1 MRMKPSLE
9 FKDAEAIAAACRAAA
24 ERDGAPVAIAVVDDA
39 GALLHL
45 QRLDGAK
52 PHAVDLASR
61 KARTA
66 AALGLSTTIL
76 ERMAA
81 EGRLPP
87 TDVLALGG
95 GLPIVSQGGC
105 AGAVG
110 VSGATSDVDEKIAA
124 AGAALIG
131 ERGGVRS

>member
-9 FKDAEAIAAACRAAA
+9 FADAEAIAAACRAAA
-24 ERDGAPVAIAVVDDA
+24 EQQSARVAIAVVDDA

-81 EGRLPP
+81 EGRLPQ

-95 GLPIVSQGGC
+95 GLPILDGGAC

-110 VSGATSDVDEKIAA
+110 VSGATSEIDEQVAA
-124 AGAALIG
+124 AGVALMHAG
-131 ERGGVRS
+131 EQR

>member
-9 FKDAEAIAAACRAAA
+9 FVDAEAIAVACRAAA
-24 ERDGAPVAIAVVDDA
+24 ERAGASVAIAVVDDA
-39 GALLHL
+39 GGLLHL

-52 PHAVDLASR
+52 AHAADLAHR

-66 AALGLSTTIL
+66 AALGLSTAIL
-76 ERMAA
+76 EQMARD
-81 EGRLPP
+81 GRLVG

-95 GLPIVSQGGC
+95 GLPVIRAGQC

-110 VSGATSDVDEKIAA
+110 VSGSTSEVDDAIAS
-124 AGAALIG
+124 AGATLA
-131 ERGGVRS
+131 

>member
-1 MRMKPSLE
+1 MRLRLSLE
-9 FKDAEAIAAACRAAA
+9 FLDAEAIAAACRAAA
-24 ERDGAPVAIAVVDDA
+24 EREGAGVAIAVVDDA

-66 AALGLSTTIL
+66 AALGLSTSVL

-81 EGRLPP
+81 EGRLPSA
-87 TDVLALGG
+87 DVLALGG
-95 GLPIVSQGGC
+95 GLPILRDGQC
-105 AGAVG
+105 AGAIG
-110 VSGATSDVDEKIAA
+110 VSGATSEMDEAIAA
-124 AGAALIG
+124 AGVALMQ
-131 ERGGVRS
+131 

>member
-9 FKDAEAIAAACRAAA
+9 FTDAEAIGLACRAAA
-24 ERDGAPVAIAVVDDA
+24 ERTRAPVAIAVVDEA
-39 GALLHL
+39 GGLLHL

-52 PHAVDLASR
+52 AHAADLAHR

-66 AALGLSTTIL
+66 AALGLPTAVL
-76 ERMAA
+76 EQMAK
-81 EGRLPP
+81 EGRLQG

-95 GLPIVSQGGC
+95 GLPVMLDGQC

-110 VSGATSDVDEKIAA
+110 VSGMTSVLDEKIAA
-124 AGAALIG
+124 AGVGA
-131 ERGGVRS
+131 